1 MPGSFHFDGFSAPNY
16 TQVPDELFDVL
27 APNLTE
33 AELRVL
39 LYIVR
44 RTFGFKK
51 QADAISLSLL
61 TEGISTTDGRVL
73 DQGTGM
79 SRKGVS
85 AGVKGLVEKGVLLV
99 DRATSPDGGHQ
110 VNVYRLRFRE
120 EGIVTLGN
128 HPGYPRSQGVVTAG
142 NPQQTVV
149 QQTEEQETVSNFE
162 ISNGPDPSTNSR
174 RSLNEL
180 AKADEEW
187 NRFQARIKRLRAGD
201 KM

>member
-51 QADAISLSLL
+51 QADAISLSQL

-99 DRATSPDGGHQ
+99 NRATSPDGGHQ

-120 EGIVTLGN
+120 EGMVTLGN
-128 HPGYPRSQGVVTAG
+128 HPGYPRSQRVVTTG
-142 NPQQTVV
+142 NSQETVV
-149 QQTEEQETVSNFE
+149 QQTEEHETDSNFE
-162 ISNGPDPSTNSR
+162 ISKGTDPAEKFREAFSGTRFAR
-174 RSLNEL
+174 RRES
-180 AKADEEW
+180 AD
-187 NRFQARIKRLRAGD
+187 
-201 KM
+201 